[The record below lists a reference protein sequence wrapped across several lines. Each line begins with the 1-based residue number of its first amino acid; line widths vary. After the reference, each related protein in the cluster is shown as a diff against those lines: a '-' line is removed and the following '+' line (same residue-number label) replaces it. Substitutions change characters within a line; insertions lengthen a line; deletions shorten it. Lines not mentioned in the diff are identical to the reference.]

1 MLNSLLNLLYPE
13 LCLTCRQPLLKYEK
27 HICLLCE
34 SKLPFTGFHLQRQNP
49 LEKTFWGRLPFE
61 AAFAM
66 LYFNNKGLAQKLLHQ
81 LKYDGNKELGAHLG
95 LMYAQHLKTAD
106 TIKNLAGVV
115 AVPLHLSKLRQRGY
129 NQSEWFA
136 NGLCEGLDIPNL
148 SSAIVRQVAT
158 ETQTKKNRLERWQ
171 NVSAIFSVTNPE
183 LIANKHVLLVDDVI
197 TTGAT
202 LEACANSLL
211 QVSGVKISLASVAAV
226 L

>member
-13 LCLTCRQPLLKYEK
+13 LCLTCRQPLFKYEK

-34 SKLPFTGFHLQRQNP
+34 SKLPFTGFHLQRNNP

-61 AAFAM
+61 AAFSM

-81 LKYDGNKELGAHLG
+81 LKYQGNKELGAHLG
-95 LMYAQHLKTAD
+95 LMYSQQLKNSN
-106 TIKNLAGVV
+106 TIKNIAGVV
-115 AVPLHLSKLRQRGY
+115 AVPLHISKYRKRGY

-136 NGLCEGLDIPNL
+136 NGLCEGLNIPNL
-148 SSAIVRQVAT
+148 SHAVKRNIAT
-158 ETQTKKNRLERWQ
+158 ETQTQKNRLERWK
-171 NVSAIFSVTNPE
+171 NVSSIFTVVDTKAIS
-183 LIANKHVLLVDDVI
+183 NKHILLVDDVI

-202 LEACANSLL
+202 LESCAASLL
-211 QVSGVKISLASVAAV
+211 QVEGVKISLASVAAV

>member
-1 MLNSLLNLLYPE
+1 M
-13 LCLTCRQPLLKYEK
+13 
-27 HICLLCE
+27 CLLCE
-34 SKLPFTGFHLQRQNP
+34 SKLPFTGFHLQRNNP

-61 AAFAM
+61 AAFSM

-95 LMYAQHLKTAD
+95 LMYALQLKNSD

-115 AVPLHLSKLRQRGY
+115 AVPLHISKFRQRGY

-136 NGLCEGLDIPNL
+136 NGLSEGLNIPNL
-148 SSAIVRQVAT
+148 SYAIKRSIAT
-158 ETQTKKNRLERWQ
+158 ETQTKKTRLERWQ
-171 NVSAIFSVTNPE
+171 NVSSIFTIADADAIS
-183 LIANKHVLLVDDVI
+183 NKHILLVDDVI

-202 LEACANSLL
+202 LEACAFSLL